1 MPAVLPAGRLLAR
14 ETAAGDVEA
23 RAAHVEAGVP
33 AAAGG
38 VGPHAGV
45 LRGDDALS
53 TQPAGGAL
61 RRAAGER
68 AGVRGGGQRAV
79 RQLRAAASCG
89 ESSNKPA
96 RESSNK
102 PARESSN
109 KPARES
115 SAEPARE
122 SSAEPAKPAKPA
134 KPSHESG
141 RKQQSEKCFQQSE
154 KPISKHQSQPI
165 VEKELQNSSLLC
177 LSQTQQKS
185 MDASRSTS
193 TPPLPQVRVTL
204 CRFRRTSSDRKLA
217 YRSWFI
223 VRCCSRIVFKKE
235 VCSFDLC
242 LTRPS
247 RPHRG
252 CATSIAKSVPST

>member
-79 RQLRAAASCG
+79 RQLRAAVSCG
-89 ESSNKPA
+89 
-96 RESSNK
+96 
-102 PARESSN
+102 ESSN

-122 SSAEPAKPAKPA
+122 SSAEPAKPAKP
-134 KPSHESG
+134 SHESG

-154 KPISKHQSQPI
+154 KLISKHQSQPI
-165 VEKELQNSSLLC
+165 VEKELQNPSLLC
-177 LSQTQQKS
+177 LQQTQQKS

>member
-79 RQLRAAASCG
+79 RQLRAAVSCG
-89 ESSNKPA
+89 
-96 RESSNK
+96 
-102 PARESSN
+102 ESSN

-122 SSAEPAKPAKPA
+122 SSAEPAKPAKP
-134 KPSHESG
+134 SHESG

-154 KPISKHQSQPI
+154 KLISKHQSQPI
-165 VEKELQNSSLLC
+165 VEKELQNPSLLC
-177 LSQTQQKS
+177 LQQTQQKS

-204 CRFRRTSSDRKLA
+204 RRFRRTSSDRKLA

>member
-96 RESSNK
+96 RESSAE
-102 PARESSN
+102 PAGESSN
-109 KPARES
+109 KPAG
-115 SAEPARE
+115 E
-122 SSAEPAKPAKPA
+122 SSAEPAKPAKPV

-154 KPISKHQSQPI
+154 KLISKHQSQPI
-165 VEKELQNSSLLC
+165 VEKELQNPLLLC
-177 LSQTQQKS
+177 LSQTQQ
-185 MDASRSTS
+185 
-193 TPPLPQVRVTL
+193 
-204 CRFRRTSSDRKLA
+204 
-217 YRSWFI
+217 
-223 VRCCSRIVFKKE
+223 
-235 VCSFDLC
+235 
-242 LTRPS
+242 
-247 RPHRG
+247 
-252 CATSIAKSVPST
+252 

>member
-53 TQPAGGAL
+53 TQPTGGAL

-79 RQLRAAASCG
+79 RQLRAAVSCG
-89 ESSNKPA
+89 
-96 RESSNK
+96 
-102 PARESSN
+102 ESSN

-122 SSAEPAKPAKPA
+122 SSAEPAKPA

-204 CRFRRTSSDRKLA
+204 RRFRRTSSDRKLA

>member
-45 LRGDDALS
+45 LRGDDTLS

-96 RESSNK
+96 GESSNK
-102 PARESSN
+102 PAGESSN
-109 KPARES
+109 KPA
-115 SAEPARE
+115 
-122 SSAEPAKPAKPA
+122 KPV

-154 KPISKHQSQPI
+154 KLISKHQSQPI
-165 VEKELQNSSLLC
+165 VEKELQNPSLLC
-177 LSQTQQKS
+177 LSQTQQ
-185 MDASRSTS
+185 
-193 TPPLPQVRVTL
+193 
-204 CRFRRTSSDRKLA
+204 
-217 YRSWFI
+217 
-223 VRCCSRIVFKKE
+223 
-235 VCSFDLC
+235 
-242 LTRPS
+242 
-247 RPHRG
+247 
-252 CATSIAKSVPST
+252 

>member
-96 RESSNK
+96 RESS
-102 PARESSN
+102 
-109 KPARES
+109 
-115 SAEPARE
+115 AEPARE

-154 KPISKHQSQPI
+154 KLISKHQSQPI
-165 VEKELQNSSLLC
+165 VEKELQNPLLLC
-177 LSQTQQKS
+177 LSQTQQ
-185 MDASRSTS
+185 
-193 TPPLPQVRVTL
+193 
-204 CRFRRTSSDRKLA
+204 
-217 YRSWFI
+217 
-223 VRCCSRIVFKKE
+223 
-235 VCSFDLC
+235 
-242 LTRPS
+242 
-247 RPHRG
+247 
-252 CATSIAKSVPST
+252 

>member
-79 RQLRAAASCG
+79 RQLRAAASSG
-89 ESSNKPA
+89 KPAKPA

-102 PARESSN
+102 A
-109 KPARES
+109 
-115 SAEPARE
+115 ARE

-134 KPSHESG
+134 KPSHESR
-141 RKQQSEKCFQQSE
+141 RKRQPEKCFQQSE
-154 KPISKHQSQPI
+154 KLISKRQSQPI
-165 VEKELQNSSLLC
+165 VEKELQNPSLLC
-177 LSQTQQKS
+177 LQQTQQKS

-204 CRFRRTSSDRKLA
+204 RRFRRTSSDRKLA

-223 VRCCSRIVFKKE
+223 VRCFSRIVFKKE

>member
-23 RAAHVEAGVP
+23 RAAHVKAGVP

-96 RESSNK
+96 RESS
-102 PARESSN
+102 
-109 KPARES
+109 
-115 SAEPARE
+115 AE
-122 SSAEPAKPAKPA
+122 PAKPA

-154 KPISKHQSQPI
+154 KLISKHQSQPI
-165 VEKELQNSSLLC
+165 VEKELQNPSLLC
-177 LSQTQQKS
+177 LSQTQQ
-185 MDASRSTS
+185 
-193 TPPLPQVRVTL
+193 
-204 CRFRRTSSDRKLA
+204 
-217 YRSWFI
+217 
-223 VRCCSRIVFKKE
+223 
-235 VCSFDLC
+235 
-242 LTRPS
+242 
-247 RPHRG
+247 
-252 CATSIAKSVPST
+252 

>member
-79 RQLRAAASCG
+79 RQLRAAVSCG

-96 RESSNK
+96 RESS
-102 PARESSN
+102 
-109 KPARES
+109 
-115 SAEPARE
+115 AE
-122 SSAEPAKPAKPA
+122 PAKPA

-154 KPISKHQSQPI
+154 KLISKHQSQPI

-204 CRFRRTSSDRKLA
+204 RRFRRTSSDRKLA

>member
-79 RQLRAAASCG
+79 RQLRAAVSCG
-89 ESSNKPA
+89 
-96 RESSNK
+96 
-102 PARESSN
+102 ESSN

-122 SSAEPAKPAKPA
+122 SSAEPAKPA